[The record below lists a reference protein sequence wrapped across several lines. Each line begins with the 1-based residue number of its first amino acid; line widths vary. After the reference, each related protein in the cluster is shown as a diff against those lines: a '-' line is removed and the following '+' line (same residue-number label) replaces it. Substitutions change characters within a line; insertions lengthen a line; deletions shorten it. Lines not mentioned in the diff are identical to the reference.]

1 MAGMVPASAAP
12 APEPEPDADASRPR
26 RRHPWRWPL
35 RIAGGLLLLLLL
47 AWAVL
52 YVTKG
57 RFLRH
62 PFERLLASQ
71 LHRPV
76 RVTGDFQLFFDPLTV
91 KFLAEGLAIA
101 NPGYATQPFLL
112 RARRLEARIAPLSL
126 LRDQWHAYRL
136 DLTDAAVDLEWDGAH
151 RHNSWTFSDEK
162 GGKPLTLPVID
173 AATLS
178 GTTLRYRDPRLRFL
192 ADLRFRTIRSTDAHI
207 GDAIRFTGTG
217 EVRATPFT
225 LTGALLSP
233 NATVERGRNR
243 LALQALAAGNRIGM
257 TATLPSL
264 AALEKVPLAVT
275 ADGGNLAR
283 LLDIIGVAVPDTRR
297 YRLAAQLVLDGGV
310 YHFTG
315 LRGTFGDSDLSG
327 AFTVHN
333 EEPRVRVDAA
343 LRTRRLDIV
352 DAAPFIGYNPD
363 LVAARGPSAAATG
376 GKGPPRLLP
385 DAPLRIQALQ
395 AFDARLKWH
404 VDAVRSRAVPLS
416 DIDLALGLDH
426 SRITLR
432 PLTFTMARGRVTSD
446 VVIDAR
452 QRPARTTYDIRLLPT
467 PVSRLL
473 AGFGAIEAGT
483 TGTVKG
489 RVQLVGIG
497 DSVRRSLATAR
508 GRMAFILPSGT
519 FWMRNV
525 QLVELD
531 LGVFVQRMLQGK
543 LKQPVQIN
551 CGLVAFTVRDGLAA
565 ADPILID
572 TSKNVIAGRGG
583 FSFRSE
589 RIDLSVRAD
598 AKKFS
603 LFSGQS
609 PIGIGGSF
617 AAPTIRPISRQL
629 LARAGVGLG
638 LGLLAPPAA
647 LLAFVD
653 PGDAKSAAC
662 GPVLAGAN
670 AAAQRTA
677 KGKPRTDV
685 GTGKDARPPKHRKFL
700 GIF

>member
-1 MAGMVPASAAP
+1 MGLFPVQP
-12 APEPEPDADASRPR
+12 APGAPDPSAPPAAR
-26 RRHPWRWPL
+26 RRRAWRWPV
-35 RIAGGLLLLLLL
+35 RIAGALLLLLFL
-47 AWAVL
+47 AWGVL

-62 PFERLLASQ
+62 PFERLLAGQ

-76 RVTGDFQLFFDPLTV
+76 KVTGDFQLFFDPFTI
-91 KFLAEGLAIA
+91 KFLAEGLEIA
-101 NPGYATQPFLL
+101 NPRYATQPLLL
-112 RARRLEARIAPLSL
+112 RARRLETRIAPLSL
-126 LRDQWHAYRL
+126 FRDQWHAYRL
-136 DLTDAAVDLEWDGAH
+136 DLDQAAVDLEWDPAH

-162 GGKPLTLPVID
+162 EGKPLTFPVID
-173 AATLS
+173 RATLA
-178 GTTLRYRDPRLRFL
+178 GTTLRYRDPRLRLL
-192 ADLRFRTIRSTDAHI
+192 ADLRFQTIRSADAHI
-207 GDAIRFTGTG
+207 GDAIRFVGSG
-217 EVRATPFT
+217 QVRATPFT
-225 LTGALLSP
+225 LQGALLSP
-233 NATVERGRNR
+233 NATVERGRNH
-243 LALQALAAGNRIGM
+243 LTLQAQANGNRIGM

-264 AALEKVPLAVT
+264 AALENVPLAVT
-275 ADGGNLAR
+275 AQGRNLAR

-297 YRLAAQLVLDGGV
+297 YRLAAQLVLDGGA
-310 YHFTG
+310 YRFTG
-315 LRGTFGDSDLSG
+315 MRGTFGDSDLSG
-327 AFTVHN
+327 SFTVHN

-343 LRTRRLDIV
+343 LSTRTLDIV

-363 LVAARGPSAAATG
+363 LVAARGVSAAATG

-385 DAPLRIQALQ
+385 DAPLRIEALQ
-395 AFDARLKWH
+395 AFDARLRWH
-404 VDAVRSRAVPLS
+404 VDRVRSRTVPLS
-416 DIDLALGLDH
+416 DIDLTLGLDH
-426 SRITLR
+426 SLLTLK

-452 QRPARTTYDIRLLPT
+452 ARPARTTYDIRLLPT

-473 AGFGAIEAGT
+473 SGFGAIEAGT

-508 GRMAFILPSGT
+508 GRMAFVLPSGT

-572 TSKNVIAGRGG
+572 TSKNVIAGQGG

-589 RIDLSVRAD
+589 RIDLSLRAD
-598 AKKFS
+598 SKKFS

-617 AAPTIRPISRQL
+617 AQPTIKPLSRQL
-629 LARAGVGLG
+629 LARAGIGLG
-638 LGLLAPPAA
+638 LGLIAPPAA

-662 GPVLAGAN
+662 GPILAGARAN
-670 AAAQRTA
+670 AQRTT
-677 KGKPRTDV
+677 KGKPRKDV
-685 GTGKDARPPKHRKFL
+685 GNGKDPHPPKHKKFL
-700 GIF
+700 GLF